1 MESHDKTTMKSLF
14 LLFLL
19 ASAIAAFPVADVK
32 TSANDDLVTSLPG
45 LSPNPPFAHYSGYLP
60 VGSKQM
66 HYWFAESQGSPTT
79 DPLVLWLNGGP
90 GCSSMEGMLY
100 ENGPFQILEDGKTV
114 QLNNY
119 SWNKLANMLY
129 LESPAGVG
137 FSWSSNQADYNN
149 DDDGTAEV
157 MMRC

>member
-1 MESHDKTTMKSLF
+1 MKYFCLII
-14 LLFLL
+14 LL
-19 ASAIAAFPVADVK
+19 AYATAAFPVADDH
-32 TSANDDLVTSLPG
+32 TANDDLVTSLPG
-45 LSPNPPFAHYSGYLP
+45 LSPNPPFAHDSGYLP

-66 HYWFAESQGSPTT
+66 HYWFAESQGSPTN

-100 ENGPFQILEDGKTV
+100 ENGPFRIQDDGKTV

-137 FSWSSNQADYNN
+137 FSWSPNKADYNN
-149 DDDGTAEV
+149 DDV
-157 MMRC
+157 RSNPCLSSLCNSF

>member
-66 HYWFAESQGSPTT
+66 HYWFAESQGSPTN

-114 QLNNY
+114 TLNNY

-157 MMRC
+157 MMR